1 MKCDELKVYVPQD
14 GPYGLEPEE
23 GGKLVEEKRLQSYTI
38 LVAPDMYG
46 TIVGVKDYSKKN
58 FPWGFGGR
66 NLDGT
71 KCESFHHKE
80 VYLKEDVDKYIKEL
94 KGDNERIRGES
105 CKLTDGCLRLKQCRK
120 EKANIADELRHQ
132 KRERC
137 LAMAE
142 CRDAQARLFHRFG
155 TEVMLNQLYGRNPAV
170 DMKRMDR
177 RSSRCRL
184 ASQLWKKR
192 AEEFK
197 EAK

>member
-1 MKCDELKVYVPQD
+1 MKCDELNAHKADVYIPV
-14 GPYGLEPEE
+14 YG
-23 GGKLVEEKRLQSYTI
+23 SI
-38 LVAPDMYG
+38 ADA
-46 TIVGVKDYSKKN
+46 
-58 FPWGFGGR
+58 
-66 NLDGT
+66 
-71 KCESFHHKE
+71 E
-80 VYLKEDVDKYIKEL
+80 VYLKAEADKVIVRYKY
-94 KGDNERIRGES
+94 K
-105 CKLTDGCLRLKQCRK
+105 
-120 EKANIADELRHQ
+120 
-132 KRERC
+132 RC